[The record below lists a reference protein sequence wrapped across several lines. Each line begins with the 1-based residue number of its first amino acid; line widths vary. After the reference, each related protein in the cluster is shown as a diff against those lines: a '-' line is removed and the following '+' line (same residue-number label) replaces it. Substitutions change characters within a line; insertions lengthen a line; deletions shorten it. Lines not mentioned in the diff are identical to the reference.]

1 MMGKR
6 VDGGSKQCGGVREP
20 GGSSAF
26 VCNAMPKV
34 MRETLYDRLKAS
46 FGNDDIFE
54 SRLPSSVEERD
65 ERFQTVHFSWW
76 NRYGVSVKCLLFLL
90 R

>member
-1 MMGKR
+1 MNASMQADMDFRGLELCNA
-6 VDGGSKQCGGVREP
+6 DGSLMV
-20 GGSSAF
+20 F

-54 SRLPSSVEERD
+54 S
-65 ERFQTVHFSWW
+65 
-76 NRYGVSVKCLLFLL
+76 
-90 R
+90 